1 MPNFLLTLPNLKHRG
16 AVFIVLIATFMA
28 GYNLSIKPAKQ
39 QLAKLKKSNLELTQ
53 NIHTLRNMLT
63 QKALLQAAIK
73 NLALQGQYNSQ
84 FNWDML
90 LADFAHSATIIKIN
104 ANTLL
109 QNQNTINVSTNG
121 TYQQLVQFTQLL
133 SQIPYPLEFNALN
146 LTPSITPSLLALHA
160 NYIAYPSP
168 FATRASYHPTF
179 VLPKNLDLRDPFS
192 MNEKNLPLTV
202 WPSNALRFIGIIK
215 QNEKIWAIITDPNG
229 TTHHA
234 TLGTALGLDPSPII
248 KITAEE
254 IATKNPN
261 ANLYR
266 HAE

>member
-1 MPNFLLTLPNLKHRG
+1 MPNFLSTFPNLKHRG
-16 AVFIVLIATFMA
+16 AVFIVLIATLIA
-28 GYNLSIKPAKQ
+28 GYYLSIKPTQQ
-39 QLAKLKKSNLELTQ
+39 QLIKLKKSNSALMQ
-53 NIHTLRNMLT
+53 NIQTLRNQLT
-63 QKALLQAAIK
+63 QKTTLQAAIK
-73 NLALQGQYNSQ
+73 NLALQGQYNSR

-90 LADFAHSATIIKIN
+90 LADFAYSATIAKIN
-104 ANTLL
+104 VGPIL
-109 QNQNTINVSTNG
+109 QNQNTINTSTSG

-133 SQIPYPLEFNALN
+133 NQIPYPLEFSALS
-146 LTPSITPSLLALHA
+146 LTPSTTPSRLELRA
-160 NYIAYPSP
+160 NYTVYPTP
-168 FATRASYHPTF
+168 FATETPYHPTF

-202 WPSNALRFIGIIK
+202 WSSNALRFIGIIK

-234 TLGTALGLDPSPII
+234 TLGTLLGLDQSPII

-254 IATKNPN
+254 ITTKNPN